1 MTDEPREPQTEAP
14 GEAELPSTQI
24 NRLSERQRHDREALH
39 DVLDSALFA
48 HVAVVRDGVPV
59 VLPLL
64 HARDGDRLLLHGS
77 TGGGLLRE
85 AAAGAPVTVAVT
97 VVDGLVVAD
106 SLFESS
112 ANYRSAVVFGR
123 CSVVPPEGRLA
134 ALRALSD
141 RLLPGRWLEVRPP
154 TAKELAATLVLEMPL
169 EHASVKVRTGPPSPF
184 DASADPPPDGV
195 PLWWGVVPLAVTPA
209 APVTAPDVPVGTPL
223 PPSVLALLDLPDHR
237 EASGT

>member
-1 MTDEPREPQTEAP
+1 MTDEPTRGKPDSRLA
-14 GEAELPSTQI
+14 APSTQI
-24 NRLSERQRHDREALH
+24 RRLAERQRHDREALH
-39 DVLDSALFA
+39 DVLDSALVA

-64 HARDGDRLLLHGS
+64 YARDDDRLLLHGS

-123 CSVVPPEGRLA
+123 CSIVPPEGRLE
-134 ALRALSD
+134 ALRALSE
-141 RLLPGRWLEVRPP
+141 RLLPGRWAEVRPP
-154 TAKELAATLVLEMPL
+154 TPKELAATLVLEMPL
-169 EHASVKVRTGPPSPF
+169 DQVSVKVRTGPPSPA
-184 DASADPPPDGV
+184 DSSAEPPPDGV
-195 PLWWGVVPLAVTPA
+195 PLWCGVVPLAQTPG
-209 APVTAPDVPVGTPL
+209 APVTAPDVPAGTPL
-223 PPSVLALLDLPDHR
+223 PPSVLSLLHLPQ
-237 EASGT
+237 G

>member
-1 MTDEPREPQTEAP
+1 M
-14 GEAELPSTQI
+14 
-24 NRLSERQRHDREALH
+24 
-39 DVLDSALFA
+39 
-48 HVAVVRDGVPV
+48 

-64 HARDGDRLLLHGS
+64 HAREGDRLLLHGS

-123 CSVVPPEGRLA
+123 ARSAAEGRLA

-141 RLLPGRWLEVRPP
+141 RLRPGRWLEVRQP

-184 DASADPPPDGV
+184 DALRRPPADGV
-195 PLWWGVVPLAVTPA
+195 PLWGGVAPLAVTPA
-209 APVTAPDVPVGTPL
+209 EPVTAPDVPVGTPL
-223 PPSVLALLDLPDHR
+223 PPSVSPFWAALSQTRATIRKSWGSRP
-237 EASGT
+237 